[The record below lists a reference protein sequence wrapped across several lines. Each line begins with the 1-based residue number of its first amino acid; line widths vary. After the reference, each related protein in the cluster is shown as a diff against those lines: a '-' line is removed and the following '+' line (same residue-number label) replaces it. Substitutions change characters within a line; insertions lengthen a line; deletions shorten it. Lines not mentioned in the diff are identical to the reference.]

1 MYIPV
6 LKGDK
11 CGYIDVDG
19 NIKIPFNFEYAGFFS
34 DNGLA
39 PAVKDSL
46 FGFINRQGEW
56 QIQPQFNFA
65 FPFFEG
71 LAKVTFNGNTNG
83 FIKSDGTIAYVI
95 NDSLFHDVHFRYHNS
110 TVEASTHFQRSYAVL
125 DTQGVTLFEVEAD
138 DCLFLNENY
147 FFLRY
152 YSQRFDSIKII
163 DMKGVTVFKSDQ
175 FDWVS
180 FSDKTYQVCCKT
192 DSGGKCLL
200 SPDFTVEDCYP
211 PYLDIFGDLHD
222 DRQSFKFKNS
232 NKVGYLNKKGE
243 MVIDTLYDL
252 GYDFNH
258 GLAAVS
264 IDDKLGFIDRNGKL
278 QIPFN
283 SQWDHFRS
291 IDGIS
296 MIYTLSDSI
305 LLINNHSRKEIWR
318 MKYDP
323 SFNQILDLR

>member
-39 PAVKDSL
+39 PAIKDSL
-46 FGFINRQGEW
+46 FGFIDRSGEW
-56 QIQPQFNFA
+56 KIQPQFNFA

-71 LAKVTFNGNTNG
+71 FAKVTFNGNTNG

-192 DSGGKCLL
+192 DSDGKCLL

-211 PYLDIFGDLHD
+211 PYLVIFGDLHD
-222 DRQSFKFKNS
+222 DRQSFKGCNS
-232 NKVGYLNKKGE
+232 HLMCPLLPFTSYKISRIAPSV
-243 MVIDTLYDL
+243 
-252 GYDFNH
+252 
-258 GLAAVS
+258 
-264 IDDKLGFIDRNGKL
+264 DRYGPAL
-278 QIPFN
+278 V
-283 SQWDHFRS
+283 
-291 IDGIS
+291 
-296 MIYTLSDSI
+296 
-305 LLINNHSRKEIWR
+305 
-318 MKYDP
+318 
-323 SFNQILDLR
+323 